1 MSREI
6 PLNKHFLCVSLN
18 LSLPATFH
26 VKVDLVTNSSLTT
39 VYNVDNVGEMVE
51 TDMLTVFEVK
61 VNAEETV
68 CQLMVEVSEGTIIRN
83 IDIQNDN
90 CHTSGRFVICYSV
103 AIDWRHR
110 NNLHVRGHIFRYR
123 VISLNLEILR
133 RKSRFSFD
141 KRHYS
146 MSQKITPPPA
156 TCGFLTFFT
165 NG

>member
-6 PLNKHFLCVSLN
+6 PLNNHFLCVSLN
-18 LSLPATFH
+18 LSLPAIFH

-146 MSQKITPPPA
+146 VSQKITPPPRPA
-156 TCGFLTFFT
+156 VF
-165 NG
+165 